1 MVLGTTYIYVSDIK
15 KSIDFYSKL
24 LQEPPLKENDD
35 RWVQFSNK
43 IALYNRAYDAKI
55 IDTNASDRFNQA
67 YIEDFNKDTGIPKNN
82 LVVFN
87 FEVDDL
93 KSEYQRLKSLNIG
106 KVSAL
111 MYVNVHMPYWYF
123 NILDPD
129 GNTLEITGN
138 YQSFKWYIYYE
149 VKNAVSLWLF
159 LYWLS
164 ISANVDDPKYHMEQT
179 STQRLWSICKKRK

>member
-15 KSIDFYSKL
+15 KSINFYSKL
-24 LQEPPLKENDD
+24 LQEQPLKANND

-43 IALYNRAYDAKI
+43 IALYNKAYDAKI
-55 IDTNASDRFNQA
+55 IGAEANDKFNQA
-67 YIEDFNKDTGIPKNN
+67 YIDDFYKDTGSPKNN

-106 KVSAL
+106 KVSEL

-123 NILDPD
+123 NITDPD

-138 YQSFKWYIYYE
+138 FDIPHS
-149 VKNAVSLWLF
+149 
-159 LYWLS
+159 
-164 ISANVDDPKYHMEQT
+164 
-179 STQRLWSICKKRK
+179 